1 MSHNAILAVISL
13 LAEKWPSCFSII
25 ESGRRPLK
33 LGIRDDV
40 LAALDG
46 AISAGK
52 VSAALRWYVSSPE
65 YQRRLLHGAWRVVSM
80 AGLLALF
87 PKKTKHMLACN
98 WPRSRRSRQSVPRLH
113 QILCPR

>member
-1 MSHNAILAVISL
+1 MSHNAFLAVISL

-33 LGIRDDV
+33 LGIRGDV

-46 AISAGK
+46 AISTGK

-65 YQRRLLHGAWRVVSM
+65 YQRRLLHGAWRVDLNGRPAGAVSQGDE
-80 AGLLALF
+80 ARRLDCATPLA
-87 PKKTKHMLACN
+87 
-98 WPRSRRSRQSVPRLH
+98 
-113 QILCPR
+113 

>member
-65 YQRRLLHGAWRVVSM
+65 YQHRLLLGVGLSKPP
-80 AGLLALF
+80 AGPPSKARRPPPLELQRFSRTLESAAANIA
-87 PKKTKHMLACN
+87 KSKRRK
-98 WPRSRRSRQSVPRLH
+98 PR
-113 QILCPR
+113 